1 MKAVAKNLIARYPE
15 QDLQRAE
22 VLEACSRQYCARSAS
37 DGNAE
42 AVEGEGRGLR
52 SRNTYESV

>member
-37 DGNAE
+37 DGNDRKQHRKKGG
-42 AVEGEGRGLR
+42 V
-52 SRNTYESV
+52 S

>member
-22 VLEACSRQYCARSAS
+22 VLEACSRQYCAHNAS

-42 AVEGEGRGLR
+42 AVEGKGRGLLSR
-52 SRNTYESV
+52 ST